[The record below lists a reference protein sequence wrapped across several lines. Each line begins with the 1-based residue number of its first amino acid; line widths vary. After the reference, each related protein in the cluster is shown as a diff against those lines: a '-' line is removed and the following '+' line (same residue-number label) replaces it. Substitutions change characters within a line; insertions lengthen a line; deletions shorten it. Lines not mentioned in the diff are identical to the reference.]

1 MRQCSEKAYA
11 ECKSPMRCK
20 SREVAFYLP
29 GSQCDDFN
37 REKEKKVT
45 NGDALRAM
53 TDKALA
59 EYLCGMTDCDPDICP
74 GYLLCIPH
82 SGKGNGLLKW
92 LQKPAEKP
100 EEDTT

>member
-37 REKEKKVT
+37 REMEKTVT
-45 NGDALRAM
+45 NGDALREM

-59 EYLCGMTDCDPDICP
+59 EYLCDMTDCDPGICP
-74 GYLLCIPH
+74 GYLLCIPR
-82 SGKGNGLLKW
+82 SGKGNRLFKW
-92 LQKPAEKP
+92 LQQPEEKQK
-100 EEDTT
+100 EDTT